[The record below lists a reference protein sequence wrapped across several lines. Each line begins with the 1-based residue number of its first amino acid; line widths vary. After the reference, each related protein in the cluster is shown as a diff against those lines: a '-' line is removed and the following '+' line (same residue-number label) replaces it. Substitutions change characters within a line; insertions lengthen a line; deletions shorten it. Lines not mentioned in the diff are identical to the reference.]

1 MNIKF
6 KQYRD
11 RQFVFAFDF
20 QKVSDSSYTGL
31 NLRAGQMMRLI
42 VKPAG
47 ASIPATEMP
56 HNIYITMLSEQ
67 VLEVKDLGLK
77 VYD

>member
-1 MNIKF
+1 MSINF

-42 VKPAG
+42 IKPAG

-56 HNIYITMLSEQ
+56 DNMYITMLLEQ
-67 VLEVKDLGLK
+67 ILEMKDLGLK

>member
-1 MNIKF
+1 MNINL

-20 QKVSDSSYTGL
+20 QKVSDSSFTGL

-47 ASIPATEMP
+47 A
-56 HNIYITMLSEQ
+56 LF
-67 VLEVKDLGLK
+67 LLLK
-77 VYD
+77 CLIIST